1 MVEPAP
7 VLEFAEVL
15 RERYAT
21 LTKSGKRIAHY
32 ILRNQDEIAFL
43 SASGLAERLS
53 LSEATTVRFA
63 QALGF
68 RGYPEMRAALQRAF
82 SLRASHSARLRGRL
96 DDLRQAGDIF
106 ERVTASEIDYLTQAL
121 HTVDRAA
128 MQHAVELLSER
139 KRVFL
144 FGLGPSAALVTL
156 LEIRLQRFRRDVIS
170 LTTTGREVLERLL
183 LMTKDDLLFATAF
196 FDVNP
201 TLTFVL
207 DHAWKCGCPCILLTD
222 TLASLLGDRADAMLV
237 ARRGP
242 LSSFHSLTV
251 PMTIANT
258 LLLALAQTDE
268 EVYEAHLDR
277 LDETRRAYA
286 ATMRP

>member
-1 MVEPAP
+1 MAESTPDI
-7 VLEFAEVL
+7 EFAEVL
-15 RERYAT
+15 RERYGT
-21 LTKSGKRIAHY
+21 LTKSGKRIAQY
-32 ILRNQDEIAFL
+32 ILRNQDDVAFL
-43 SASGLAERLS
+43 SASGLAGRLS

-96 DDLRQAGDIF
+96 DDLRQAGDIL
-106 ERVTASEIDYLTQAL
+106 ERVIASEIDYLTQAL
-121 HTVDRAA
+121 HSVDRAA
-128 MQHAVELLSER
+128 MQHAVDLLRER

-156 LEIRLQRFRRDVIS
+156 LEVRLLRFQRDVIP
-170 LTTTGREVLERLL
+170 LTTTGREVLDRLL
-183 LMTKDDLLFATAF
+183 LMTKDDLLLATAF

-268 EVYEAHLDR
+268 EAFTVYLDR
-277 LDETRRAYA
+277 LDDTRRAYA
-286 ATMRP
+286 ATVQP

>member
-1 MVEPAP
+1 MAAP
-7 VLEFAEVL
+7 TPDIEFVEVL
-15 RERYAT
+15 RKQYGT
-21 LTKSGKRIAHY
+21 LTKSGKRIAQY
-32 ILRNQDEIAFL
+32 ILRNQDEVTFL

-53 LSEATTVRFA
+53 LSEATAVRFA
-63 QALGF
+63 QALGY

-82 SLRASHSARLRGRL
+82 SLRTSHSARLRGRL
-96 DDLRQAGDIF
+96 AELRQAGDVF
-106 ERVTASEIDYLTQAL
+106 ERVTASEIEYLTQAL
-121 HTVDRAA
+121 HSVDRAA
-128 MQHAVELLSER
+128 MQRAVSLLRER
-139 KRVFL
+139 GRVFV
-144 FGLGPSAALVTL
+144 FGLGPSVALVTL
-156 LEIRLQRFRRDVIS
+156 LEIRLLRFQRDVIT

-183 LMTKDDLLFATAF
+183 LMTKDDVLLAMAF

-207 DHAWKCGCPCILLTD
+207 EHARQCGCPCILLTD
-222 TLASLLGDRADAMLV
+222 TLASLLGDRADAVLA

-268 EVYEAHLDR
+268 EAFEASLDR

-286 ATMRP
+286 VIAQP

>member
-1 MVEPAP
+1 MAESTPDI
-7 VLEFAEVL
+7 EFAEVL
-15 RERYAT
+15 RERYST
-21 LTKSGKRIAHY
+21 LTKSGKRIAQY
-32 ILRNQDEIAFL
+32 ILSNQDELPFL
-43 SASGLAERLS
+43 SASSLADRLS

-82 SLRASHSARLRGRL
+82 SLRMSHSARLRGRL

-121 HTVDRAA
+121 HSVDRAA
-128 MQHAVELLSER
+128 MRYAVDLLRER

-144 FGLGPSAALVTL
+144 FGLGPSVALVTL
-156 LEIRLQRFRRDVIS
+156 LEIRLLRFRREVIR

-207 DHAWKCGCPCILLTD
+207 DHARECGCPCVLLTD

-242 LSSFHSLTV
+242 VSSFHSLTV

-268 EVYEAHLDR
+268 ERYASYLDR
-277 LDETRRAYA
+277 LDDTRRAYA
-286 ATMRP
+286 VTVQP